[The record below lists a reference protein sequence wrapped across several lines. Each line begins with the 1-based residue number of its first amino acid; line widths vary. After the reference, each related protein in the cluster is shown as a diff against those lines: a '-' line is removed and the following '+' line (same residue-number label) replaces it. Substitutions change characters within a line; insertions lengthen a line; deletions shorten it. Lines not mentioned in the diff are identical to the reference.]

1 MGLKRQV
8 KSFLNRFKAIYSFIK
23 FKLSDCHLT
32 SPPSPLSMN
41 GEGESALPDT
51 QILKTCDWLGI
62 FFFIIVALPCFTSIP
77 SHGEMFFWTDRHGTP
92 HFSNVAPSPDAEDV
106 MVYEESNKRYQAF
119 SDDEKHRLTF
129 KAVKIYDG
137 DSLKV
142 AGNDLVLM
150 VRLVGIDAPESGRKG
165 VPGQPYSKKAK
176 AALVGMIGDG
186 LFHLKS
192 YGTGS
197 YNRLLSEIFTPDGRN
212 VNLEMV
218 KLGLVE
224 VYQGSPP
231 KGFDKA
237 PYLAA
242 ESTAKSRRLGI
253 WRLGRDYQSPKQW
266 RKSHPRK

>member
-1 MGLKRQV
+1 MGLKRPV
-8 KSFLNRFKAIYSFIK
+8 RFCLNPADAGFLFRWENVTVWHRLTRPLQSWRGEWGVLVTVLFLFI
-23 FKLSDCHLT
+23 FLMPVFSR
-32 SPPSPLSMN
+32 
-41 GEGESALPDT
+41 
-51 QILKTCDWLGI
+51 
-62 FFFIIVALPCFTSIP
+62 
-77 SHGEMFFWTDRHGTP
+77 GEMFFWTDRHGTP
-92 HFSNVAPSPDAEDV
+92 HFSNVAPSPGAEDV
-106 MVYEESNKRYQAF
+106 MVYEESNKKYQAF

-176 AALVGMIGDG
+176 EALVGMIGDG
-186 LFHLKS
+186 PFHLKS

-197 YNRLLSEIFTPDGRN
+197 YNRLLSEIFTSDGRN

-224 VYQGSPP
+224 VYRGSPP

-253 WRLGRDYQSPKQW
+253 WGLGRDYQSPKQW
-266 RKSHPRK
+266 RKTHPRK